1 MASTSLP
8 PPTPSPRVASSSSSS
23 SSDDFA
29 FLEAKHYL
37 TTIRMPSFASSPFEA
52 GAHAA
57 ADLEAKSAS
66 SASSSSSSLPW
77 TPARRDS
84 YSSMYSSPSS
94 AGSSTECGDSS
105 DEDEAVTPPV
115 SPDLLPTG
123 AAGVDLKGKGKQAD
137 HDAFN
142 LAALHFSLADVAE
155 DDAEWVQ
162 AVPIEAVVP
171 TPVAPSPRGN
181 PAAPSSTTLAAKP
194 TAPDPHEQAAAAAV
208 RPVPQPSPP
217 ESVAPPP
224 SADDDA
230 RGRSRWPRLLWRSEL
245 DVDSLVVLRDYH
257 ERAIGEP
264 LPVLRRGMRPREVAR
279 WSRRMEDAGL

>member
-1 MASTSLP
+1 MASTSLL
-8 PPTPSPRVASSSSSS
+8 PPTPSPRVASA

-37 TTIRMPSFASSPFEA
+37 TTIRMPSFASSPSSAEA
-52 GAHAA
+52 GHAA
-57 ADLEAKSAS
+57 HLAAKSSS
-66 SASSSSSSLPW
+66 SASSSGLPW

-115 SPDLLPTG
+115 SPDLVPT
-123 AAGVDLKGKGKQAD
+123 AGGVVDLKGKGKQAD
-137 HDAFN
+137 HDAFH
-142 LAALHFSLADVAE
+142 LAALDFSLADVAE
-155 DDAEWVQ
+155 DDAEWLQ
-162 AVPIEAVVP
+162 PVPIEAVVP
-171 TPVAPSPRGN
+171 A
-181 PAAPSSTTLAAKP
+181 PAAPSSARGTPAPFSTTAVAAKP
-194 TAPDPHEQAAAAAV
+194 TAPDPDAAV
-208 RPVPQPSPP
+208 RPAPQPSTP
-217 ESVAPPP
+217 ESAAPPP
-224 SADDDA
+224 AADDDA

-264 LPVLRRGMRPREVAR
+264 LPVLRRGMQPREVAR

>member
-8 PPTPSPRVASSSSSS
+8 PSTPSPRVASS

-37 TTIRMPSFASSPFEA
+37 TTIRMPSFASSPFQA
-52 GAHAA
+52 DAHPA
-57 ADLEAKSAS
+57 ADLEAKTAS
-66 SASSSSSSLPW
+66 SASSSSALPW

-115 SPDLLPTG
+115 SPDLVPTG
-123 AAGVDLKGKGKQAD
+123 GAVDLKGKGKQAD

-155 DDAEWVQ
+155 DDAEWIQ
-162 AVPIEAVVP
+162 PVPIEAVVP
-171 TPVAPSPRGN
+171 A
-181 PAAPSSTTLAAKP
+181 PAAPSPSPRSHPAPSSPSTTLAKP
-194 TAPDPHEQAAAAAV
+194 TAPDPHEQAAAAV
-208 RPVPQPSPP
+208 RPAPQPSPP
-217 ESVAPPP
+217 ESAAPPP
-224 SADDDA
+224 AADDDS

-264 LPVLRRGMRPREVAR
+264 LPVLKRGMAPREVAR

>member
-1 MASTSLP
+1 
-8 PPTPSPRVASSSSSS
+8 
-23 SSDDFA
+23 
-29 FLEAKHYL
+29 
-37 TTIRMPSFASSPFEA
+37 MPSFASSPFEA
-52 GAHAA
+52 GAHTA
-57 ADLEAKSAS
+57 ADLEAKTAS
-66 SASSSSSSLPW
+66 SASSSTPTLPW

-115 SPDLLPTG
+115 SPDLVPTG
-123 AAGVDLKGKGKQAD
+123 GTVDLKGKGKQAD
-137 HDAFN
+137 HDAFH

-155 DDAEWVQ
+155 DEGEWVQ
-162 AVPIEAVVP
+162 PVPIEAVVP
-171 TPVAPSPRGN
+171 TPVAPSSARGT
-181 PAAPSSTTLAAKP
+181 PAPSTTVAAVAKP
-194 TAPDPHEQAAAAAV
+194 AAPDPHAQAAAAV
-208 RPVPQPSPP
+208 RPAPQPSPP
-217 ESVAPPP
+217 ESAAPAAP
-224 SADDDA
+224 DDDA

-264 LPVLRRGMRPREVAR
+264 LPVLRHGMQPREVAR